1 MLWIGPKEG
10 QLNPLAE
17 MKALELAES
26 KAWVTNSFI
35 ASTYFGTDY
44 ENNLRELANER
55 QKLADIDN
63 YDLEGGE
70 N

>member
-1 MLWIGPKEG
+1 
-10 QLNPLAE
+10 
-17 MKALELAES
+17 MKALEVAEK

-44 ENNLRELANER
+44 ENNLRELVNER